1 MEMQIKMMKYHHI
14 PTSIA
19 KLEKKKKKKTTA
31 SAVKLQNNQ
40 NSHTLLMSMQ
50 NGIDTV
56 YNFAVSYKVKHP
68 LIIHQFYSQ
77 RKLMLTKFVYTSF
90 IHNHQKLGLIQT
102 YVNWQIN
109 CDIILQH
116 NGIVLGFRENCDVTK
131 K

>member
-1 MEMQIKMMKYHHI
+1 MKYHYT

-19 KLEKKKKKKTTA
+19 KFEKKERKKSIA

-40 NSHTLLMSMQ
+40 NSHTLLISMQ

-77 RKLMLTKFVYTSF
+77 RKLMLTKLVYTSF

-102 YVNWQIN
+102 YSNWQMN
-109 CDIILQH
+109 CDIILPH
-116 NGIVLGFRENCDVTK
+116 NGILLGYRKNCDVIK